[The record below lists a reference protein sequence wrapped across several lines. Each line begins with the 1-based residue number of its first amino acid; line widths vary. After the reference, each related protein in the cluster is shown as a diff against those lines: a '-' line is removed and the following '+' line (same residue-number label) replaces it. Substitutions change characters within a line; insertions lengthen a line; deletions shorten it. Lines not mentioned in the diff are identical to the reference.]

1 MNVEMAHKFISLV
14 CRDHL
19 SRFFHVSEHLGKQT
33 VIIAVN
39 AVIIVF
45 QDSRR
50 TDVRGHK
57 YKYDPDGD
65 IQRSV
70 LYIRFYIFQIGIRDD
85 GANYKTKS
93 DRDRNGER
101 IRGLFQRNGQTHTFR
116 TENKKQKDKFVPF
129 EKTCPDKD
137 DTARDQQRKKRFSFE
152 QRRGENTV
160 ICHEHC
166 RERAE
171 KPCGQN
177 TQNILSWSQFQR
189 ISRFDHV
196 FSE

>member
-19 SRFFHVSEHLGKQT
+19 SRFFHVSEHLRKQT

-57 YKYDPDGD
+57 YKYNSDGD

-70 LYIRFYIFQIGIRDD
+70 LYIRFYTSTLR
-85 GANYKTKS
+85 
-93 DRDRNGER
+93 
-101 IRGLFQRNGQTHTFR
+101 
-116 TENKKQKDKFVPF
+116 
-129 EKTCPDKD
+129 
-137 DTARDQQRKKRFSFE
+137 
-152 QRRGENTV
+152 
-160 ICHEHC
+160 
-166 RERAE
+166 
-171 KPCGQN
+171 
-177 TQNILSWSQFQR
+177 
-189 ISRFDHV
+189 
-196 FSE
+196 